1 MRSRSKTVPLPLGL
15 LFTAI
20 VAAAAAVATGGVA
33 TVATAAPLRTESPGT
48 GVYRGFALQGAV
60 TVGEEHGDFD
70 GGEDLRETIAVTELR
85 YTPATSWSFA
95 LTVPRVERSARVAGL
110 GTATLSGLG
119 DLAVTGKY
127 RFFRQLGRWGDRQA
141 AVEVGVKL
149 PTGESRAPVG
159 LGTPLGWPLALRR
172 TLQPGTGS
180 TDVFMELS
188 YQQAHGR
195 FVQAAAAG
203 YRANG
208 ENAGYRFGDQAHLRF
223 DAEAIVLPLT
233 YETPGH
239 EVFVLLEGSLE
250 HRAADTYRGSAL
262 AGTRRTELLLAP
274 GLEYVATEQLALG
287 LSVAFPVVSRIDREG
302 RKSRFNALLE
312 ARFAF

>member
-1 MRSRSKTVPLPLGL
+1 MNAWRKVSFLSL
-15 LFTAI
+15 LLLLT
-20 VAAAAAVATGGVA
+20 AAAAV
-33 TVATAAPLRTESPGT
+33 AAPLRTETPGT
-48 GVYRGFALQGAV
+48 GVYRGFALLGAV

-70 GGEDLRETIAVTELR
+70 GGQDLRETIVATELR

-141 AVEVGVKL
+141 AVEFGVKL
-149 PTGESRAPVG
+149 PTGESRVPVD
-159 LGTPLGWPLALRR
+159 LRFPLALRR

-180 TDVFMELS
+180 TDALVDLS

-195 FVQAAAAG
+195 FVQALAAG

-208 ENAGYRFGDQAHLRF
+208 EDGGYHFGDQAHLRL

-239 EVFVLLEGSLE
+239 EVFALLEASLE
-250 HRAADTYRGSAL
+250 HRAADTYRGSPL

-287 LSVAFPVVSRIDREG
+287 LSVAFPVVSRVDREG
-302 RKSRFNALLE
+302 RKSRFNALAE